1 MVDPIDQISYACYR
15 DSVLSYAKE
24 IVSIG
29 SAVPWLQYTPVA
41 DGQTDVFT
49 MTIADR
55 YAEA

>member
-29 SAVPWLQYTPVA
+29 SAVPRLQYTRVA

-49 MTIADR
+49 MTKA
-55 YAEA
+55 